1 MNSGES
7 SQFGKC
13 GFGSLHN
20 LTRVFH
26 RGFSEFSLNNVFKL
40 IDITGGTISFW
51 HSSFS
56 EFNLCYNLNIV
67 QHLSEILR

>member
-40 IDITGGTISFW
+40 IDITGGTITVFGIPV
-51 HSSFS
+51 FQ
-56 EFNLCYNLNIV
+56 NLISV
-67 QHLSEILR
+67 II